1 MLVYVQYNMH
11 MTDERSCRWA
21 PLGWTPNAWLRF
33 PTAPSTSARNGR
45 GDLAPA
51 GSCMRPPRVEVGSLP
66 AAMWQDMASEG
77 QPQGTILIHIDI
89 LINYGK
95 GNPIV

>member
-1 MLVYVQYNMH
+1 MYVQYNFH
-11 MTDERSCRWA
+11 TTDERSRWA

-66 AAMWQDMASEG
+66 AVWQDMASEG
-77 QPQGTILIHIDI
+77 QPQGTILIHIDM
-89 LINYGK
+89 
-95 GNPIV
+95 